1 MLIQSEEERG
11 KKSKF
16 YSLRP
21 KNVLLLGDT
30 PKDQCKCQNHENMFM
45 KLEAMGKQYES
56 SFWEEI
62 LCDTSENSIC
72 WLNKCNACYNA
83 KKFLP
88 MLGLAAT
95 TTYKQWGNVYV
106 KKQEKNC
113 EDKDEFYIKLS
124 IITKEVA
131 VGQVLDEFQETFQHT
146 VSHFNVKRIQQ
157 REFLNDLQS
166 PKNRITQID
175 FAQAYQCELQKE
187 TMGALWSRGSVNL
200 FTCAV
205 YHKGEMKLMLY
216 STNYKGKDKFAIGV
230 FLYDIY
236 SEELVMDSDIETEII
251 WSDGPSSEFKNQFMR
266 QLIEDFSLQYGKK
279 LIWKF
284 SATSHG
290 KGVVDG
296 IGGNVK
302 SNVRR
307 QVMSMKKD

>member
-1 MLIQSEEERG
+1 MYANTYSEEERC
-11 KKSKF
+11 KKSKL

-30 PKDQCKCQNHENMFM
+30 PKDQCKYQNHENMFM

-88 MLGLAAT
+88 MLDLAAT

-113 EDKDEFYIKLS
+113 EDKDEFYTKLS

-131 VGQVLDEFQETFQHT
+131 VGQVLDKFQETFQQN

-157 REFLNDLQS
+157 REFPNDLQS

-175 FAQAYQCELQKE
+175 FAQAYQCELQNE

-205 YHKGEMKLMLY
+205 YHKGETKSVLY

-230 FLYDIY
+230 FLHDIY
-236 SEELVMDSDIETEII
+236 IYIQR
-251 WSDGPSSEFKNQFMR
+251 N
-266 QLIEDFSLQYGKK
+266 
-279 LIWKF
+279 
-284 SATSHG
+284 
-290 KGVVDG
+290 
-296 IGGNVK
+296 
-302 SNVRR
+302 
-307 QVMSMKKD
+307 